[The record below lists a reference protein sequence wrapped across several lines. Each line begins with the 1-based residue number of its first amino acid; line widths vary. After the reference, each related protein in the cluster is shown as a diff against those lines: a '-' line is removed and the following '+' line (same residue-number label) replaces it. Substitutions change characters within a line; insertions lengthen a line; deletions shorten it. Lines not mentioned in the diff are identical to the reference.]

1 MRIKQKD
8 WTTGRTVGTFASVW
22 VRSSSLF
29 LPRVKKYDNVRWVY
43 HMGQLRKSG
52 DRNWFIDWRL
62 ISLQE
67 KNKLERWGQNGSIR
81 EEGMRKKRSGASD
94 YWEDKGPAVWALT
107 APSTSGVP
115 PNPPSLPSELTIQFH
130 PHERISS
137 TVPSLIYSSIHLSL
151 PPTNGKNN
159 MQ

>member
-8 WTTGRTVGTFASVW
+8 WTTGRTVGTLASVW
-22 VRSSSLF
+22 VGSSSLF
-29 LPRVKKYDNVRWVY
+29 YSRVRKYDNNVRWVY

-52 DRNWFIDWRL
+52 DLNWFIDWRL

-67 KNKLERWGQNGSIR
+67 KKKLERWGQNGSIR

-115 PNPPSLPSELTIQFH
+115 PTPPTPPLWASHPIPSARENFLH
-130 PHERISS
+130 SS
-137 TVPSLIYSSIHLSL
+137 ITHLFLYSSLFT
-151 PPTNGKNN
+151 PNKWEK
-159 MQ
+159 

>member
-8 WTTGRTVGTFASVW
+8 WTTGRTVGTLASVW
-22 VRSSSLF
+22 VGSSSLF
-29 LPRVKKYDNVRWVY
+29 YPRVRKYDNNVRWVH

-52 DRNWFIDWRL
+52 DLNWFIDWRL

-67 KNKLERWGQNGSIR
+67 KKNWNGEGRMVLSGRKEWG
-81 EEGMRKKRSGASD
+81 RKEVEQVIIEKTKALLSGLWQHPLHQVS
-94 YWEDKGPAVWALT
+94 
-107 APSTSGVP
+107 P
-115 PNPPSLPSELTIQFH
+115 PPPPLPSELPIQFH

-137 TVPSLIYSSIHLSL
+137 TAPSLIYSSIHLSL

-159 MQ
+159 TQ